1 MKAAAKPH
9 PVLGVFP
16 PTVLS
21 AMASLERRMEEQAA
35 SRDPRLAAWTREP
48 IAAGGKRVRPLLL
61 LTAFE
66 ACGGAAKGGQARSDA
81 IDAAVALELV
91 HTASLV
97 HDDIMDEAR
106 ERRGKPSTY
115 AAHGRDGA
123 LLVGDYLFTQAFALA
138 ATLPKQAM
146 AMTADACRRLCE
158 GQLAEDD
165 LRKRVASSPPRDA
178 AGASEVRAGYL
189 AVIRDKTAALL
200 AAGCGIGATMAG
212 ADEATVQSMYRYG
225 DAIGHAFQVLD
236 DVLDVAGDPAWT
248 GKPAGGDYLAGTWSS
263 PYLNFHDRGGKLPAA
278 GERKAADFPKV
289 RAELFAS
296 GAVAASQLEASGY
309 TQAALLEAER
319 LPAGPGKDAL
329 LRLAELLME
338 RAT

>member
-1 MKAAAKPH
+1 MSH

-16 PTVLS
+16 PTVLA
-21 AMASLERRMEEQAA
+21 AMDTLERRMQDQAA
-35 SRDPRLAAWTREP
+35 SRDPRLAQWTREP
-48 IAAGGKRVRPLLL
+48 ISAGGKRVRPLLL

-66 ACGGAAKGGQARSDA
+66 ACGGLAKGETARSDA

-97 HDDIMDEAR
+97 HDDIMDEAA

-158 GQLAEDD
+158 GQMAEAD
-165 LRKRVASSPPRDA
+165 LRSRSASLAGTLGPEQVA
-178 AGASEVRAGYL
+178 EVRSAYL
-189 AVIRDKTAALL
+189 GVIRDKTAALL

-263 PYLNFHDRGGKLPAA
+263 PYLNLHERGIKLPA
-278 GERKAADFPKV
+278 ERKAADFPEV
-289 RAELFAS
+289 RRALFAS

-309 TQAALLEAER
+309 TQAALIEAER
-319 LPAGPGKDAL
+319 LPAGPARDAL
-329 LRLAELLME
+329 VRLAELLME
-338 RAT
+338 RAA

>member
-1 MKAAAKPH
+1 MSH
-9 PVLGVFP
+9 PVTSVFP
-16 PTVLS
+16 PSVL
-21 AMASLERRMEEQAA
+21 ASLDEVERRLAAQAA
-35 SRDPRLAAWTREP
+35 SRDARLQAWTQEP
-48 IAAGGKRVRPLLL
+48 LAAGGKRVRPMLL

-66 ACGGAAKGGQARSDA
+66 ACGGQAKGAPGRSDA
-81 IDAAVALELV
+81 TDAAVALELV

-97 HDDIMDEAR
+97 HDDIMDESA

-158 GQLAEDD
+158 GQMAEAA
-165 LRKRVASSPPRDA
+165 LKASGAPDRA
-178 AGASEVRAGYL
+178 AYV

-212 ADEATVQSMYRYG
+212 ADDATVQAMYRYG

-248 GKPAGGDYLAGTWSS
+248 GKPAGGDFVAGTWSS
-263 PYLNFHDRGGKLPAA
+263 PYLHFHERGGQLPPATQRAPA
-278 GERKAADFPKV
+278 GFPAV
-289 RAELFAS
+289 RQQLFAS
-296 GAVAASQLEASGY
+296 GAVAAAQLEASGY

-319 LPAGPGKDAL
+319 LPASPARDAL
-329 LRLAELLME
+329 VRLAELLME
-338 RAT
+338 RAA

>member
-1 MKAAAKPH
+1 MSH
-9 PVLGVFP
+9 PVTAVFP
-16 PTVLS
+16 PTVL
-21 AMASLERRMEEQAA
+21 ADLDEVERRLAAQAA
-35 SRDPRLAAWTREP
+35 SRDARLQSWTQEP
-48 IAAGGKRVRPLLL
+48 LAAGGKRVRPMLL

-66 ACGGAAKGGQARSDA
+66 ACGGAARGPQARSDA
-81 IDAAVALELV
+81 TDAAVAVELV

-97 HDDIMDEAR
+97 HDDIMDEAAQ
-106 ERRGKPSTY
+106 RRGRPSTY

-158 GQLAEDD
+158 GQMAETALKARGAPD
-165 LRKRVASSPPRDA
+165 RDA
-178 AGASEVRAGYL
+178 YV

-212 ADEATVQSMYRYG
+212 ADEATVQALYRYG

-263 PYLNFHDRGGKLPAA
+263 PYLHFHERGGRLPEPRTPAQFP
-278 GERKAADFPKV
+278 EVRKQ
-289 RAELFAS
+289 LFATGS
-296 GAVAASQLEASGY
+296 VAAAQLEASGY

-319 LPAGPGKDAL
+319 LPPSPAREAL
-329 LRLAELLME
+329 VRLAELLME
-338 RAT
+338 RAA

>member
-1 MKAAAKPH
+1 MSKPAGH

-16 PTVLS
+16 PSVLA
-21 AMASLERRMEEQAA
+21 AMATLEDRMDAQAV
-35 SRDPRLAAWTREP
+35 SRDPSLAAWTREP

-66 ACGGAAKGGQARSDA
+66 ACGGQAKGAQGRSDA

-97 HDDIMDEAR
+97 HDDIMDEAG
-106 ERRGKPSTY
+106 ERRGRPSTY
-115 AAHGRDGA
+115 AAHGRDA
-123 LLVGDYLFTQAFALA
+123 AILVGDYLFTQAFALA

-158 GQLAEDD
+158 GQLAETGLKAKGAPD
-165 LRKRVASSPPRDA
+165 RA
-178 AGASEVRAGYL
+178 AYV

-236 DVLDVAGDPAWT
+236 DVLDVAGDPVWT

-263 PYLNFHDRGGKLPAA
+263 PYLNFNDRGGKLAPKA
-278 GERKAADFPKV
+278 ERRAEDFPKV
-289 RAELFAS
+289 RADLFAS

-319 LPAGPGKDAL
+319 LAPGPARDAL
-329 LRLAELLME
+329 VRLAELLME

>member
-1 MKAAAKPH
+1 MSH

-16 PTVLS
+16 PTVLA
-21 AMASLERRMEEQAA
+21 AMQTLERRMVEQAG
-35 SRDPRLAAWTREP
+35 SRDPRLAQWTREP

-66 ACGGAAKGGQARSDA
+66 ACGGAAKGEKARSDA
-81 IDAAVALELV
+81 VDAAVALELV

-97 HDDIMDEAR
+97 HDDIMDEAS

-158 GQLAEDD
+158 GQMAEDE
-165 LRKRVASSPPRDA
+165 LRRSSASLLRGDGQPDVAV
-178 AGASEVRAGYL
+178 VRAKYT

-212 ADEATVQSMYRYG
+212 ADDATVQAMYRYG

-263 PYLNFHDRGGKLPAA
+263 PYLNFHDRGGQLAV
-278 GERKAADFPKV
+278 ERKAADFPEV
-289 RAELFAS
+289 RRALFAS

-319 LPAGPGKDAL
+319 LAPGPARDAL
-329 LRLAELLME
+329 VRLAELLME

>member
-1 MKAAAKPH
+1 MSAPH
-9 PVLGVFP
+9 PVQAVFP
-16 PTVLS
+16 PTVIA
-21 AMASLERRMEEQAA
+21 AMAELERRLQGHAA
-35 SRDPRLAAWTREP
+35 SRDARLAAWTKEP
-48 IAAGGKRVRPLLL
+48 LAAGGKRVRPQIL
-61 LTAFE
+61 LTTFE
-66 ACGGAAKGGQARSDA
+66 ACGGGAKDAKARSDA
-81 IDAAVALELV
+81 IDAGVALELV

-97 HDDIMDEAR
+97 HDDIMDEAA
-106 ERRGKPSTY
+106 ERRGRPSTY

-158 GQLAEDD
+158 GQMAED
-165 LRKRVASSPPRDA
+165 
-178 AGASEVRAGYL
+178 EVRRTSASLLAGDADPAAVAQVRSAYL
-189 AVIRDKTAALL
+189 RVIRDKTAALL
-200 AAGCGIGATMAG
+200 AAACGLGATMAG
-212 ADEATVQSMYRYG
+212 ADEATVQAMHRYG

-263 PYLNFHDRGGKLPAA
+263 PYLNFRERGGHLPAVRRA
-278 GERKAADFPKV
+278 EDFPKV

-309 TQAALLEAER
+309 TQAALLEAQR
-319 LPAGPGKDAL
+319 LPPSPARDAL
-329 LRLAELLME
+329 VRLAELLME
-338 RAT
+338 RAA